1 MLRSRGLGRLMNPR
15 RIPLTLLTAV
25 GAAFAA
31 ALIGLANASTAR
43 ADTDVDPLQDLFGTT
58 GINTWTVGADNSLLS
73 LDPTSALAGNFD
85 TSVDNFLTVADSN
98 YGPDVAFSEL
108 TYAIDPSAFNPD
120 AGFLFNNCVGC
131 DITPL
136 DANGDFA
143 LALDYSIFA
152 SGLSSTVD
160 PLVIGLAQLAQLPQ
174 ELLALLVIL
183 GIPFG
188 I

>member
-1 MLRSRGLGRLMNPR
+1 MSSNNRNR
-15 RIPLTLLTAV
+15 RWAG
-25 GAAFAA
+25 GAAVAA
-31 ALIGLANASTAR
+31 ALIGLANAPVAG

-73 LDPTSALAGNFD
+73 LDPTGALAGNLD
-85 TSVDNFLTVADSN
+85 ASVDSFLAAGPSNFGLDFT
-98 YGPDVAFSEL
+98 FSEI
-108 TYAIDPSAFNPD
+108 TYNIDPGAFDPD
-120 AGFLFNNCVGC
+120 GGYLFSSSG
-131 DITPL
+131 DLIPL

-160 PLVIGLAQLAQLPQ
+160 PLVLEVDQLAQLPQ

>member
-1 MLRSRGLGRLMNPR
+1 MSSNNRNR
-15 RIPLTLLTAV
+15 RWTG
-25 GAAFAA
+25 GAAVAA
-31 ALIGLANASTAR
+31 ALIGLANAPVAG

-73 LDPTSALAGNFD
+73 LDPTGALAGNFD
-85 TSVDNFLTVADSN
+85 TSVDSFVTAADS
-98 YGPDVAFSEL
+98 GHSPDAIFSEL
-108 TYAIDPSAFNPD
+108 TYQIDPNSFSPD
-120 AGFLFNNCVGC
+120 SEFLFNSCVGC

-160 PLVIGLAQLAQLPQ
+160 PLVLDVDQLAQLPQ

>member
-1 MLRSRGLGRLMNPR
+1 MLHSRGLGRLMNPR
-15 RIPLTLLTAV
+15 RISLTLGTAA

-31 ALIGLANASTAR
+31 ALIGLANAPAAR
-43 ADTDVDPLQDLFGTT
+43 ADTDLDPFQDLFGDT
-58 GINTWTVGADNSLLS
+58 GINTWTPSADSFLAS
-73 LDPTSALAGNFD
+73 SDPTGALAGNFD
-85 TSVDNFLTVADSN
+85 TSVESFITAADSG
-98 YGPDVAFSEL
+98 YSPDATFSEL
-108 TYAIDPSAFNPD
+108 TYAIDPNSFSPD
-120 AGFLFNNCVGC
+120 SEFLFNSCVGC

-136 DANGDFA
+136 DANGDLA

-174 ELLALLVIL
+174 ELLAFLVIL

-188 I
+188 V

>member
-15 RIPLTLLTAV
+15 RIPLTLGTAV

-31 ALIGLANASTAR
+31 ALIGVANTPAAR
-43 ADTDVDPLQDLFGTT
+43 ADTEPDPLEDLFGTA
-58 GINTWTVGADNSLLS
+58 GNSWTASADSSLLS
-73 LDPTSALAGNFD
+73 LDPTGALAGNFD

-108 TYAIDPSAFNPD
+108 AYAIDPSAFNPD
-120 AGFLFNNCVGC
+120 AGFLFNSCVGC

-136 DANGDFA
+136 DANGDLA

-174 ELLALLVIL
+174 ELLAFLVIL

-188 I
+188 V